1 MKLCLARMHHCVNQL
16 TFRSRER
23 TTPRSLC
30 RRTPAAGSEAPAH
43 EGRQH
48 HKLTMYHAA
57 HQQLARGPARETAAG
72 PDESRAA
79 QRSRRSPRSAST
91 SPPAS
96 GRGRELAWR
105 RREQGSGSAPGRW
118 VNRRWSYR
126 LETAPLYRK
135 RHFSLKRR
143 SLSVVVGELLEARRA
158 AVEHAEQRKCWQQ
171 NFETRPDS
179 FYSGSTQ
186 RYRYC
191 ARELRCAAGSLASGL
206 SLLAHRSRLL
216 HSSRRLATAFARTSS
231 RSPCA
236 AAARA
241 PTAGPLSTSPTA
253 VASRC
258 ATARSSTRATRLS
271 ARGRASVARRGRPAS
286 PVPSSSRCCPARL
299 RPALGLIW
307 EPDAAVAAHY
317 LCEHARREQIRE
329 CHPLQRVQQREQ
341 REQRGKE
348 LEATRRTAARAGD
361 E

>member
-1 MKLCLARMHHCVNQL
+1 MSIDNA
-16 TFRSRER
+16 TGIG
-23 TTPRSLC
+23 
-30 RRTPAAGSEAPAH
+30 AG
-43 EGRQH
+43 
-48 HKLTMYHAA
+48 
-57 HQQLARGPARETAAG
+57 ARELSWRWRGQGAA
-72 PDESRAA
+72 
-79 QRSRRSPRSAST
+79 
-91 SPPAS
+91 
-96 GRGRELAWR
+96 
-105 RREQGSGSAPGRW
+105 SAPGRW

-158 AVEHAEQRKCWQQ
+158 AVEHAEQRKSWQQ

-191 ARELRCAAGSLASGL
+191 ARELRCAAGLLASGL